1 MSATATNP
9 ADTGSTNPAATCP
22 YEKMT
27 PEQLRA
33 ELERLDVV
41 CVKQELQIKQLIE
54 GTQNMLKDFSIPL
67 FAHMNGDTDRV
78 HAGLEAIVKKNVT
91 FTGDLH

>member
-1 MSATATNP
+1 MSATATNT
-9 ADTGSTNPAATCP
+9 AGVCP
-22 YEKMT
+22 YEDMT
-27 PEQLRA
+27 PDELRA

-41 CVKQELQIKQLIE
+41 CVKQELQIRQLIE

-78 HAGLEAIVKKNVT
+78 HAGLDAIVKKNVT
-91 FTGDLH
+91 ITGDLH

>member
-1 MSATATNP
+1 MSATATNNVG
-9 ADTGSTNPAATCP
+9 ACP
-22 YEKMT
+22 YEDMT
-27 PEQLRA
+27 PDELRA

-54 GTQNMLKDFSIPL
+54 GAQNMLKDFSIPL

-91 FTGDLH
+91 ITGDLH

>member
-1 MSATATNP
+1 MSATATNNV
-9 ADTGSTNPAATCP
+9 GVCP
-22 YEKMT
+22 YEDMT
-27 PEQLRA
+27 PDELRA

-54 GTQNMLKDFSIPL
+54 GAQNMLKGFSIPL

-91 FTGDLH
+91 ITGDLH

>member
-1 MSATATNP
+1 MSATATNNV
-9 ADTGSTNPAATCP
+9 GVFP
-22 YEKMT
+22 YEDMT
-27 PEQLRA
+27 PDELRA

-41 CVKQELQIKQLIE
+41 CVKQELQIRQLIE

-78 HAGLEAIVKKNVT
+78 YAGLDAIVKKNVT
-91 FTGDLH
+91 ITGDLH